1 MNTTYDISLS
11 SEVYANLIMTLST
24 GIVWKNLALAN
35 TYDNKENLYSSEIF
49 VSANRGMLSF
59 EIVDEIPKEVFI
71 NLGYS
76 NELATKYSL
85 RKSLIPQKERSA
97 VIAEYQRALC
107 SINPNTG
114 RPGYNCPQ
122 IDASGNIVD
131 NWVEVY
137 SEKNNYYRMLI
148 GLPDLEDTDFV
159 YNTKSVNWPM
169 NVPIHEMTF
178 VQRLEIEESG
188 YLAELIKQNPKK
200 KYLQFVGS
208 RMIDLYSARTAD
220 RFDILWMN
228 EVSSQSTIKDEF
240 IDVYNSNKNLVNRVY
255 YTDAYRKYNTQYD
268 SFLALSILLM
278 TIQVMNSKYLE
289 KDITRDFYDVESLRA
304 VYDSYGV
311 PYYNEI
317 PLEYHKRIVK
327 NINHLITYKGSNTVF
342 KDLFKIFDLESM
354 SIYQYYLVKR
364 HKIDENGNPIFIYE
378 KDSDGNNVLSDESFD
393 YSFSKVKLGT
403 DPSLAIAD
411 ESNTIKYNDIVESDP
426 YWIDDADL
434 KNKLSS
440 EEFNYNETK
449 YIGIQ
454 SIFDLMGLTYQNS
467 YAIKLILDNK
477 ATLKTLYITSN
488 TGINSSLYDL
498 IIYLGALFCK
508 SKGWEGIITKDLA
521 TTTKYLGF
529 NYKDTINTIKS
540 KDYYLKYIE
549 KHPDMKNRLFKY
561 IDKMNI
567 TANTTTVNNAIDVV
581 LDLKNFLLEG
591 MRSSQTNDEYFVY
604 RDLYNSLL
612 VSEFVGDAF
621 GITGTKSTTFREVL
635 SKNNSSLYTRY
646 LETSEPNVEMEY
658 VIAAI
663 EKMIPNLSCLRNL
676 CDLDVST
683 LTSALFKILGYFKS
697 AKAELVGYDIVYMIT
712 SRGTTFIRLIDIVKR
727 TGKCLTWINE
737 EYPLIDRFKHMID
750 KQTFVDN
757 MQTMF
762 SDELEEVL
770 L

>member
-24 GIVWKNLALAN
+24 GIVWKNLSLAN

-49 VSANRGMLSF
+49 ISANRGMLSF

-76 NELATKYSL
+76 DDLATKYSL
-85 RKSLIPQKERSA
+85 RKSLIPQEERSA
-97 VIAEYQRALC
+97 VIAEYQKALC
-107 SINPNTG
+107 TINPNTG

-122 IDASGNIVD
+122 IDADGNSVD

-188 YLAELIKQNPKK
+188 YLDELIKQNPKK
-200 KYLQFVGS
+200 KYLQYAGS

-228 EVSSQSTIKDEF
+228 DISSQSTIKDEF
-240 IDVYNSNKNLVNRVY
+240 IDVYNNNKNLVNRVY

-364 HKIDENGNPIFIYE
+364 HKVDENGNPIFIYE
-378 KDSDGNNVLSDESFD
+378 KDSAGNKVLSDESFD

-411 ESNTIKYNDIVESDP
+411 EANTIKYDDIVESDP
-426 YWIDDADL
+426 YWIEDADL
-434 KNKLSS
+434 KNKLAS

-477 ATLKTLYITSN
+477 SILKTLYITSN
-488 TGINSSLYDL
+488 TGINASLYDL

-508 SKGWEGIITKDLA
+508 SKGWEGVITKDLA

-540 KDYYLKYIE
+540 KDYYWKYIE
-549 KHPDMKNRLFKY
+549 KHPDMKNRLFNY
-561 IDKMNI
+561 IDGMNI
-567 TANTTTVNNAIDVV
+567 TANTNVVNNAIDVV
-581 LDLKNFLLEG
+581 IDLKNFLLDG

-621 GITGTKSTTFREVL
+621 NISGSKSTTFREVL

-646 LETSEPNVEMEY
+646 LESSEPNIEMEY

-663 EKMIPNLSCLRNL
+663 EKMIPNLSCLRNA

-712 SRGTTFIRLIDIVKR
+712 SRSTTFLRLIDIVKR
-727 TGKCLTWINE
+727 TGKYTTWINE
-737 EYPLIDRFKHMID
+737 EYPLIDRFKYMID
-750 KQTFVDN
+750 KQTFIDN

-762 SDELEEVL
+762 RDELEEVIL
-770 L
+770 